1 MQMSWACCWFGG
13 FLPRAWVVLGSLGL
27 RFLLMTQPL
36 VGMNILALCINTL
49 SPPGAEEGK
58 NAARGLRRGRK
69 AHASLRILVGWVRVR
84 VGFASG

>member
-1 MQMSWACCWFGG
+1 
-13 FLPRAWVVLGSLGL
+13 
-27 RFLLMTQPL
+27 MTQQL
-36 VGMNILALCINTL
+36 VGLDILVSRINTL